1 MVPSIASLTPNP
13 KDCGLLCWSG
23 ARRSHVVEAV
33 ACLADA
39 LLVAGGS
46 VSEHVYVSDVDAAR
60 TIVVLSILVLRLAK
74 ELRVHTTSHGVAVC

>member
-1 MVPSIASLTPNP
+1 MVPSIAPFASNP
-13 KDCGLLCWSG
+13 KDCGLLRRG
-23 ARRSHVVEAV
+23 GIGRSHVVEAV

-74 ELRVHTTSHGVAVC
+74 ELRVHTTSHGVAVR